1 MIVDAIKAGAL
12 MVVAALVQVSLA
24 STIEVAEGHPDV
36 VLVLVIGIALLRGP
50 MFGAVVGFWA
60 GLVLDVASLET
71 LGLTS
76 LLLTLVGYFAG
87 RLGDVTTKSSAH
99 PSLVAVALGTIGF
112 GLGSAVLHFMLGSTI
127 SAAEFFVGVLLPSLA
142 LNLLLAYPLYG
153 FCRRIFQPEPRE
165 RREVSPAV

>member
-1 MIVDAIKAGAL
+1 MIADSIKAGAL
-12 MVVAALVQVSLA
+12 MLFAALVQVSLA

-50 MFGAVVGFWA
+50 VFGAVVGFWA
-60 GLVLDVASLET
+60 GLVLDIASLET

-76 LLLTLVGYFAG
+76 LLLTLAGYFAG

-99 PSLVAVALGTIGF
+99 PSLVAVGLGTIGF
-112 GLGSAVLHFMLGSTI
+112 GIGSAVLHFMLGSTI
-127 SAAEFFVGVLLPSLA
+127 PAGEFFVGVLLPSLA

-153 FCRRIFQPEPRE
+153 LCRRIFHAEPRE

>member
-1 MIVDAIKAGAL
+1 
-12 MVVAALVQVSLA
+12 MVFAALVQVSLA

-50 MFGAVVGFWA
+50 VFGAVVGFWA

-76 LLLTLVGYFAG
+76 LLLTLAGYFAG

-99 PSLVAVALGTIGF
+99 PSLVAVGLGTIGF
-112 GLGSAVLHFMLGSTI
+112 GIGSAVLHFMLGSTI
-127 SAAEFFVGVLLPSLA
+127 SAGEFFVGVLLPSLA

-153 FCRRIFQPEPRE
+153 LCRRIFQPESRE